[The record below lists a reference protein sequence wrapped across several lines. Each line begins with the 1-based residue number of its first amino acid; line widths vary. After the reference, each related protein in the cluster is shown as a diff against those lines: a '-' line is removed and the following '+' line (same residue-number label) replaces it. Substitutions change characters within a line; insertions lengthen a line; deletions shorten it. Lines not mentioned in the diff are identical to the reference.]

1 MKVLILSCNTGGG
14 HNAAARAILEEMQ
27 RRGLDA
33 RMEDALRFGGPKAS
47 RIVSEGYVRIAKD
60 APALFGGLYRA
71 GGLLS
76 SGKRKS
82 PVYYANALCAGAL
95 AGYIRQEGFDA
106 AVCPHLFPAE
116 ALTRARRELPGSFR
130 FYAVATDYTCI
141 PFMEETEP
149 DLFFLP
155 HADLAQEFVSRGIA
169 RETLLATGIPVS
181 SRFLEREERQAARRA
196 LGLPE
201 EGRILL
207 LMTGSMGFGDV
218 LPLPEALCGIAPDV
232 RVVVLTGNNARLR
245 EQLCA
250 RYGEG
255 GRVRALPFTEEV
267 PRFFA
272 AADVVLTK
280 PGGLTSTEAA
290 VFGVPLI
297 HTDPIPGCETRNAA
311 FFSERGLSVQAC
323 GREEIVRAA
332 SRLLNDPDACARMRA
347 AQAQTLNRHAARD
360 IADIVERGGRA
371 GAAQEGF
378 AI

>member
-1 MKVLILSCNTGGG
+1 
-14 HNAAARAILEEMQ
+14 
-27 RRGLDA
+27 
-33 RMEDALRFGGPKAS
+33 
-47 RIVSEGYVRIAKD
+47 
-60 APALFGGLYRA
+60 
-71 GGLLS
+71 
-76 SGKRKS
+76 
-82 PVYYANALCAGAL
+82 
-95 AGYIRQEGFDA
+95 
-106 AVCPHLFPAE
+106 
-116 ALTRARRELPGSFR
+116 
-130 FYAVATDYTCI
+130 
-141 PFMEETEP
+141 
-149 DLFFLP
+149 
-155 HADLAQEFVSRGIA
+155 
-169 RETLLATGIPVS
+169 
-181 SRFLEREERQAARRA
+181 
-196 LGLPE
+196 
-201 EGRILL
+201 
-207 LMTGSMGFGDV
+207 MTGSMGFGAV
-218 LPLPEALCGIAPDV
+218 RPRPEALCGIAPDV

-272 AADVVLTK
+272 AADAVLTK

-347 AQAQTLNRHAARD
+347 AQAQTLNRHAASD

>member
-116 ALTRARRELPGSFR
+116 ALTRARRDLPGSFR

-141 PFMEETEP
+141 PFMEESRAGPLFHPARGPCAGVCIPRHCAGNPVGNGHSGFEPVPRAGGAPGCAARPGPSGGGAHPAADDRVHGLWGRAAPARGALRHRAGRARRRADGEQRAPARTALRALRGERPRARPALHGGGAPVLRRGGRGPDQARGP
-149 DLFFLP
+149 DLHGGGGLRRPAHP
-155 HADLAQEFVSRGIA
+155 HGPPSPD
-169 RETLLATGIPVS
+169 
-181 SRFLEREERQAARRA
+181 ARRA
-196 LGLPE
+196 TPRSSPSAGCPC
-201 EGRILL
+201 R
-207 LMTGSMGFGDV
+207 
-218 LPLPEALCGIAPDV
+218 PA
-232 RVVVLTGNNARLR
+232 
-245 EQLCA
+245 
-250 RYGEG
+250 G
-255 GRVRALPFTEEV
+255 GRRSSARP
-267 PRFFA
+267 A
-272 AADVVLTK
+272 A
-280 PGGLTSTEAA
+280 
-290 VFGVPLI
+290 
-297 HTDPIPGCETRNAA
+297 C
-311 FFSERGLSVQAC
+311 
-323 GREEIVRAA
+323 
-332 SRLLNDPDACARMRA
+332 
-347 AQAQTLNRHAARD
+347 
-360 IADIVERGGRA
+360 
-371 GAAQEGF
+371 
-378 AI
+378 